1 MILIAGYG
9 GLRVGELAGLK
20 VGHVNELTRR
30 IAAISGG
37 VMNRISSCSSLGK
50 ATSVHG
56 LVRISPPLFAAP
68 MMLLSSA

>member
-37 VMNRISSCSSLGK
+37 VMTASLRARAWAKQHQCTGWCGS
-50 ATSVHG
+50 A
-56 LVRISPPLFAAP
+56 RRFSPPHDLA
-68 MMLLSSA
+68 